1 MIRLWATL
9 LLGQAAA
16 MIGDWAS
23 TSGMKI
29 RFRRLYN
36 SCFMNWIYFED
47 RGVDEPRIVLN
58 TSDMTDAGNHTTTI
72 SGNLWVR
79 VM

>member
-29 RFRRLYN
+29 RFRGLYN
-36 SCFMNWIYFED
+36 GCFMNIFED
-47 RGVDEPRIVLN
+47 RGVDEPRILLN
-58 TSDMTDAGNHTTTI
+58 TSDMTDAGNHTTKPI
-72 SGNLWVR
+72 S
-79 VM
+79 